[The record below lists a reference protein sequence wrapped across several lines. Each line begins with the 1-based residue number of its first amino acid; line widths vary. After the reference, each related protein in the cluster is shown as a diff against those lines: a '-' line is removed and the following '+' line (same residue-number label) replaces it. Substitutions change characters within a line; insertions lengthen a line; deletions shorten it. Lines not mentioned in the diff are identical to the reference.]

1 MSSDIL
7 GDYWADLIGLAL
19 TLVLVNGAI
28 SGKFYTH
35 GRGGGRRLIAFV
47 KSSSARV
54 GFLLVAAGLVVWL
67 VVDLRH
73 KLGAQ

>member
-7 GDYWADLIGLAL
+7 VNYWVDLIGLTLA
-19 TLVLVNGAI
+19 LVLVNGAVTG
-28 SGKFYTH
+28 SFYTH

-47 KSSSARV
+47 ESFPARV
-54 GFLLVAAGLVVWL
+54 GFLLVAAGLVAWL